1 MRLIVC
7 GVKRPHEKNDHR
19 EFDDFRNRI
28 VDDLAGEDFAA
39 FWTRLAPPPLSLPA
53 ALRPLRSAESRHL
66 LTLMSALCVT

>member
-7 GVKRPHEKNDHR
+7 GVKQPHETNDHD
-19 EFDDFRNRI
+19 EFDDFRDRV

-39 FWTRLAPPPLSLPA
+39 FWTRLAPPPLRLPA
-53 ALRPLRSAESRHL
+53 ALRPPRSAESPDL